1 MNYKELLERYK
12 NGQLNEEE
20 KLLLEQE
27 IEKHVAL
34 EMYIDSA
41 IDEPF
46 FEGVA
51 SFSDENPT
59 EETKRLK
66 KSVNKR
72 LRKVVISA
80 VLIVIALYIGVFHV
94 LSYIVDQSYYNPKA
108 TTQAEVKTHSKSD
121 FYYDM
126 KAYVGLN
133 IPGYVSNSFTS
144 EQAKGFSQYELSYTL
159 RDLFSKNEQR
169 YFTNIE
175 KGRITYIIDGIKNE
189 QFFYQIWE
197 GFNKIKYHFPKENTD
212 NRELVDDDIIRRKN
226 QTTMDYLNQL
236 NPLSYISMSI
246 VFKDDLSMEQLVK
259 MQEQHAD
266 LSFKWV
272 GVRTVEPGYN
282 WSQTQPMHLV
292 GFNPNLNDDSSSNF
306 QPDIS
311 KYPLFYLL
319 DYLDNEQLAK
329 LGNVDKMAQSYAM
342 HFKSRLKYLSER
354 EDFVRIFD
362 YNQYKIDFYKNAL
375 NYIDIH
381 GVNTYGVLVYG
392 TAEDF
397 LKSIDAIAY
406 DSLYINHVL
415 PTKPNVYYD

>member
-1 MNYKELLERYK
+1 MNYKELLECYK

-34 EMYIDSA
+34 EMYIDST

-46 FEGVA
+46 FDEVA

-66 KSVNKR
+66 KNVDKR

-108 TTQAEVKTHSKSD
+108 ITQTEDKTHLKSD
-121 FYYDM
+121 FYHDM

-144 EQAKGFSQYELSYTL
+144 EQAKGFSQYELSYSL

-175 KGRITYIIDGIKNE
+175 KGRITYIIDGIKSE

-197 GFNKIKYHFPKENTD
+197 GFTKIKYRFSEESAD
-212 NRELVDDDIIRRKN
+212 NSELVDDDIIRIKN
-226 QTTMDYLNQL
+226 ETTMDYLNQL
-236 NPLSYISMSI
+236 NPLSYVSMSI

-259 MQEQHAD
+259 MQEQHAG
-266 LSFKWV
+266 LNFKWI

-292 GFNPNLNDDSSSNF
+292 GFNPNPSDDSALSYK
-306 QPDIS
+306 PDDS
-311 KYPLFYLL
+311 KYPLFFLL
-319 DYLDNEQLAK
+319 DYLHYEALNKYDYHEKVAK
-329 LGNVDKMAQSYAM
+329 SYAL
-342 HFKSRLKYLSER
+342 HFKSRLKYLSDR

-362 YNQYKIDFYKNAL
+362 YNQYKIDFYEDAL
-375 NYIDIH
+375 NYIDKN

-392 TAEDF
+392 TAGDF
-397 LKSIDAIAY
+397 IQSIDGIAY
-406 DSLYINHVL
+406 DSIYINEVL
-415 PTKPNVYYD
+415 PTKPNIYQE